1 MGELHSMGQ
10 NGQLIDRIG
19 RARLVPVIRVET
31 AAEAVER
38 GRAVLEAGHDVLE
51 LTTTTADWPDALRE
65 LRAAAPDAA
74 TGVGTVTTRA
84 AAELAIELGATFL
97 VSPYPAPAV
106 GEAADAAGVL
116 FMEGGFTPDQIA
128 RAAERGVAKLFPAH
142 LGGLRYLRSLLGV
155 LPGARIVPT
164 GGIAPEETQAWLDAG
179 AFAVG
184 GSELARGD
192 VRAALAAAGGG
203 ARSHA

>member
-1 MGELHSMGQ
+1 MGELHSISQ
-10 NGQLIDRIG
+10 NAELITRIG
-19 RARLVPVIRVET
+19 RARTIPVIRVDG
-31 AAEAVER
+31 AAAAIER
-38 GRAVLEAGHDVLE
+38 AHGALAAGHDVIE

-74 TGVGTVTTRA
+74 IAMGTVTTPA
-84 AAELAIELGATFL
+84 AAELAIELGAAFL

-106 GEAADAAGVL
+106 AYVSEVAGAL

-128 RAAERGVAKLFPAH
+128 TASERGVAKLFPAH
-142 LGGLRYLRSLLGV
+142 LGGIQYLRSLLSV

-164 GGIAPEETQAWLDAG
+164 GGIGPDDADAWLEAG

-184 GSELARGD
+184 GSDFART
-192 VRAALAAAGGG
+192 
-203 ARSHA
+203 RSTA

>member
-1 MGELHSMGQ
+1 MDELRSIGQ
-10 NGQLIDRIG
+10 NEALIERIG
-19 RARLVPVIRVET
+19 RARVIPVLRVDS
-31 AAEAVER
+31 AAAAVER
-38 GRAVLEAGHDVLE
+38 AQAALEAGLDVIE

-74 TGVGTVTTRA
+74 AAVGTVTTRA
-84 AAELAIELGATFL
+84 AAELAIELGAAFL

-106 GEAADAAGVL
+106 AEAAEAAGVL
-116 FMEGGFTPDQIA
+116 FMEGGFSPDQVA
-128 RAAERGVAKLFPAH
+128 RASERGVCKLFPAH
-142 LGGLRYLRSLLGV
+142 LGGISYLRSLLSV

-164 GGIAPEETQAWLDAG
+164 GGIGPDDAEAWLEAG

-184 GSELARGD
+184 GSEFGA
-192 VRAALAAAGGG
+192 

>member
-1 MGELHSMGQ
+1 MGELRSIGQ
-10 NGQLIDRIG
+10 NEELIDRIG
-19 RARLVPVIRVET
+19 RARVIPVIRVDS
-31 AAEAVER
+31 AAAAVER
-38 GRAVLEAGHDVLE
+38 AQAALATGHDVIE

-74 TGVGTVTTRA
+74 TAVGTVTTRA
-84 AAELAIELGATFL
+84 AAELAIELGAAFL

-106 GEAADAAGVL
+106 AEAAEAAGVL
-116 FMEGGFTPDQIA
+116 FMEGGFSPDQVA
-128 RAAERGVAKLFPAH
+128 RASERGVAKLFPAH
-142 LGGLRYLRSLLGV
+142 LGGIRYLRSLLSV

-164 GGIAPEETQAWLDAG
+164 GGIGPDDAEAWLEAG

-184 GSELARGD
+184 GSEFGA
-192 VRAALAAAGGG
+192 

>member
-1 MGELHSMGQ
+1 MDELRSIRQ
-10 NGQLIDRIG
+10 NDELIDRIG
-19 RARLVPVIRVET
+19 RARVIPVIRVES
-31 AAEAVER
+31 AAAAVER
-38 GRAVLEAGHDVLE
+38 AQAAREAGLDVIE

-74 TGVGTVTTRA
+74 TAVGTVTTRA
-84 AAELAIELGATFL
+84 AAELAIELGAAFL

-106 GEAADAAGVL
+106 AEAAEAAGVL
-116 FMEGGFTPDQIA
+116 FMEGGFSPDQIA
-128 RAAERGVAKLFPAH
+128 RANERGVAKLFPAH
-142 LGGLRYLRSLLGV
+142 LGGIRYLRSLLSV

-164 GGIAPEETQAWLDAG
+164 GGIGPDDAEAWLEAG

-184 GSELARGD
+184 GSEFGA
-192 VRAALAAAGGG
+192 